1 MTPSK
6 PGASKSSPVSL
17 LWRILFSTSI
27 AITLLFLAV
36 GWAIQNQFVRIATVS
51 LEQEA
56 RASFQA
62 YESLWRSR
70 ADQLATVSLV
80 LSRMPDVR
88 SAFSTRDKATI
99 RDTAKEVWD
108 QLARP
113 GSLFLVCDPNGAV
126 IASLGGPGGQGGNQ
140 EGPALAEV

>member
-1 MTPSK
+1 MNPITT
-6 PGASKSSPVSL
+6 GTAKSSPVSL

-36 GWAIQNQFVRIATVS
+36 GWAIQNQFVRIATLS

-88 SAFSTRDKATI
+88 SAFSTHDKATI
-99 RDTAKEVWD
+99 RLACLCRNDGFELGRIVNRGPCFGKEWD
-108 QLARP
+108 RKR
-113 GSLFLVCDPNGAV
+113 
-126 IASLGGPGGQGGNQ
+126 IGGLGQGGCSSR
-140 EGPALAEV
+140 